1 MTVRGLVVELFA
13 NEAGAGAIWANYD
26 WLVENNEVRLNHAV
40 GDLSSAAPCRN
51 NYVHHNG
58 QAGITSLSSTGM
70 LVENNEIAYNN
81 YAGFDVHYDGGGTK
95 FMKTVNLTLRGNNA
109 HHNVGAGLWLD
120 WDNKGALIENNTADD
135 NDGPGI
141 FHEAGYDAIIRNNTI
156 RRNGFNYHSGWIDGS
171 GILLLAS
178 NNTEI
183 YGNRVERNKHGIGLV
198 QTNRG
203 NGLYGPHETHD
214 VYVHDNTIS
223 TVSGGVAGGLVQ
235 NLERRQLLHQPQH
248 PLRPQHLHHLRTRL
262 LGLEANQRQP
272 LHQQSPMARLRH
284 GHQRQL
290 LHRLLKHLNTR
301 NRLSTDGRRLLIARL
316 TSSVNRRKGY
326 GNCPDGFELLVPS
339 LGMPLRQAVRAGLP
353 PSARRNGR

>member
-1 MTVRGLVVELFA
+1 MSLAELSAGEFFFDYGQSRIYIGDNPAGHKVEAAVAPRAFVSGSSGVTVRGLIVELFA

-40 GDLSSAAPCRN
+40 GIAYGGVVRN

-58 QAGITSLSSTGM
+58 QAGITSLSSNGM

-95 FMKTVNLTLRGNNA
+95 FMKTLNLTLRGNNA
-109 HHNVGAGLWLD
+109 HHNVGSGLWLD
-120 WDNKGALIENNTADD
+120 WDNKGALIENNTLDD

-156 RRNGFNYHSGWIDGS
+156 RRNGFNFHSGWIDGS

-183 YGNRVERNKHGIGLV
+183 YGNRVERNKDGIGLV
-198 QTNRG
+198 QTYRG
-203 NGLYGPHETHD
+203 NGAVRPARDPERLCPRQHDLDRVGACGWRLGPEP
-214 VYVHDNTIS
+214 
-223 TVSGGVAGGLVQ
+223 G
-235 NLERRQLLHQPQH
+235 RRQLLHQPQH

-272 LHQQSPMARLRH
+272 LHQQSAMARLRH

-290 LHRLLKHLNTR
+290 LHRLL
-301 NRLSTDGRRLLIARL
+301 
-316 TSSVNRRKGY
+316 
-326 GNCPDGFELLVPS
+326 
-339 LGMPLRQAVRAGLP
+339 
-353 PSARRNGR
+353 SA